1 MVVVLQKSKKKEKQ
15 NNSCLFPRAAQLSP
29 QVLFKKQIKK
39 KKNTPLCFSINEK
52 GVFLCFGFFLFV
64 GEGEEGVGIF
74 RQGKHDLLV
83 SQQDG
88 EERCT
93 NLSHFY
99 NTGSLHI

>member
-1 MVVVLQKSKKKEKQ
+1 MRRERFCVLDF
-15 NNSCLFPRAAQLSP
+15 C
-29 QVLFKKQIKK
+29 
-39 KKNTPLCFSINEK
+39 
-52 GVFLCFGFFLFV
+52 LFV

-74 RQGKHDLLV
+74 RQEKHDLLV